1 MLWMN
6 EARPKG
12 SLEGGGM
19 SDASPNGS
27 LGGGTAG
34 GALAVEAEAGVADEE
49 EEEEAEAAEGEAETE
64 AEWDAAASGRGRFFI
79 DDFAGAAEALWT
91 DFRAGAGGGGR
102 GLFAS
107 AGRSP

>member
-19 SDASPNGS
+19 SDANPNGS

-34 GALAVEAEAGVADEE
+34 DALAVEAEAGVADEE
-49 EEEEAEAAEGEAETE
+49 DEEDEEEAEAAEGAAEIE
-64 AEWDAAASGRGRFFI
+64 AEWDARGRFFI